1 MVLAAK
7 TWEERLAEQALL
19 DDSKDGRPSLTA
31 EYMYVIADD
40 ADPVYIEPDAIAGLG
55 WTTRLPAPFA
65 LLIDTGGGD
74 FDLSMG
80 CAQQWPALGI
90 EAMEYPEVRALHLK
104 GSVEKDDERG
114 WWRISFRY
122 MWWDT
127 NFLA

>member
-1 MVLAAK
+1 MALSTK
-7 TWEERLAEQALL
+7 TWKDRLEQQELL
-19 DDSKDGRPSLTA
+19 DDSDRGRPSLTA
-31 EYMYVIADD
+31 EYVYEIADD

-55 WTTRLPAPFA
+55 WTTRIPVPFA

-90 EAMEYPEVRALHLK
+90 EATEYPEVRALHLR
-104 GSVEKDDERG
+104 GSVVKNNDKG

-127 NFLA
+127 NF

>member
-1 MVLAAK
+1 MALPIT
-7 TWEERLAEQALL
+7 TWEERLAEQELL
-19 DDSKDGRPSLTA
+19 DHSGDPRPSETE
-31 EYMYVIADD
+31 EYTYAIADD

-74 FDLSMG
+74 FDISMG

-90 EAMEYPEVRALHLK
+90 EAMEYPELRALHLK
-104 GSVEKDDERG
+104 GSVQKDDKHG
-114 WWRISFRY
+114 WWVVSFSY

-127 NFLA
+127 NFLG